1 MNLSIDTIIM
11 NIIECLD
18 TLFIIKSELI
28 MTEEILKKIKQL
40 PPLPES
46 AMQIEAVYQDPD
58 STFNDMV
65 KILEKDPLLT
75 ADILKAANSPLYG
88 FSREINAISQAVGLF
103 GMGTVRGFALA
114 SIVKKSFN
122 LDLAPY
128 GITNEMFSTLSKKQH
143 ALITSWCIRKENKL
157 LGVLSP
163 AAFLVEI
170 GKVLI
175 AQQIISDNKEEAFH
189 TALLEFNDVEAAER
203 EVLGVDT
210 PEVSATIFAQWKFE
224 SGLVDVIRNCQN
236 PDKAEEEDKRA
247 AQILNVVRVAVP
259 INGVLTEESIN
270 KAKALIEK
278 YELDMPSFEKALE
291 AF

>member
-1 MNLSIDTIIM
+1 
-11 NIIECLD
+11 
-18 TLFIIKSELI
+18 
-28 MTEEILKKIKQL
+28 MTDEILKKIKQL

-58 STFNDMV
+58 SSFNDMV

-114 SIVKKSFN
+114 SIVKKSFA
-122 LDLAPY
+122 LDLSPY
-128 GITNEMFSTLSKKQH
+128 GINNDMFSALSKKQH
-143 ALITSWCIRKENKL
+143 GIMTAWCIRKENKL

-175 AQQIISDNKEEAFH
+175 SQQIIADGSQEAFRD
-189 TALLEFNDVEAAER
+189 ALAELQDVEAAER
-203 EVLGVDT
+203 KVTGVDT
-210 PEVSATIFAQWKFE
+210 PEVSATIFKHWRFE
-224 SGLVDVIRNCQN
+224 ESLVETIANCQN
-236 PDKAEEEDKRA
+236 PENAEPEDQRA
-247 AQILNVVRVAVP
+247 AQILHVVRTAVP
-259 INGVLTEESIN
+259 ISGIITDASIEAAKELIN
-270 KAKALIEK
+270 K
-278 YELDMPSFEKALE
+278 YSLDMESFDKALE
-291 AF
+291 NAR

>member
-1 MNLSIDTIIM
+1 
-11 NIIECLD
+11 
-18 TLFIIKSELI
+18 

-46 AMQIEAVYQDPD
+46 AMQIEAVYQNPD
-58 STFNDMV
+58 SSFNDMV

-122 LDLAPY
+122 LDLSAY
-128 GITNEMFSTLSKKQH
+128 GISNEMFSALSKKQH
-143 ALITSWCIRKENKL
+143 GLMTAWCLRKENKL

-175 AQQIISDNKEEAFH
+175 AQQIMTDGKEEAFRD
-189 TALLEFNDVEAAER
+189 ALANLGDVEAAER
-203 EVLGVDT
+203 EVVGVDT

-224 SGLVDVIRNCQN
+224 EGLVDVIRNCQN
-236 PDKAEEEDKRA
+236 PENAEEEDKRPA
-247 AQILNVVRVAVP
+247 RILHVVRVTVP
-259 INGVLTEESIN
+259 INGAVTDESVAA
-270 KAKALIEK
+270 AKELIEK
-278 YELDMPSFEKALE
+278 YDLDMESFDTAIENAR
-291 AF
+291 

>member
-1 MNLSIDTIIM
+1 MS
-11 NIIECLD
+11 
-18 TLFIIKSELI
+18 
-28 MTEEILKKIKQL
+28 EEIFKKIKQL

-46 AMQIEAVYQDPD
+46 VMQIEAVYQDPN
-58 STFNDMV
+58 SSFNDMA

-114 SIVKKSFN
+114 SIVKKSFS
-122 LDLAPY
+122 LDLTPY

-143 ALITSWCIRKENKL
+143 ALVTAWCLRKESRL

-175 AQQIISDNKEEAFH
+175 AQQIIVDSKQEEFH
-189 TALLEFNDVEAAER
+189 EALRELVNVEAAER
-203 EVLGVDT
+203 EVVGIDT
-210 PEVSATIFAQWKFE
+210 PEVSATIFSQWKFE
-224 SGLVDVIRNCQN
+224 ESLVDVIRNCQN
-236 PDKAEEEDKRA
+236 PEKADRDNKHA
-247 AQILNVVRVAVP
+247 AQILHVVRVTVP
-259 INGVLTEESIN
+259 INGLISDESITE
-270 KAKALIEK
+270 AKELINR
-278 YELDMPSFEKALE
+278 YSLDMKSFDSAIKSTIN
-291 AF
+291 

>member
-1 MNLSIDTIIM
+1 
-11 NIIECLD
+11 
-18 TLFIIKSELI
+18 
-28 MTEEILKKIKQL
+28 MTEEMLKKIKQL

-58 STFNDMV
+58 SSFNDMV

-114 SIVKKSFN
+114 SIVKKSFS

-128 GITNEMFSTLSKKQH
+128 GITNDMFSALSKKQH
-143 ALITSWCIRKENKL
+143 GLMTSWCIRKENKL

-175 AQQIISDNKEEAFH
+175 AQQIIIEGKQNEFAAALKDLGNVEEA
-189 TALLEFNDVEAAER
+189 ER
-203 EVLGVDT
+203 KVLGVDT

-224 SGLVDVIRNCQN
+224 EGLVDVIRNCQN
-236 PDKAEEEDKRA
+236 PAQADENDIRP
-247 AQILNVVRVAVP
+247 AQILHVVRTAVP
-259 INGVLTEESIN
+259 MNGVITDESTKLAKDLISKYSLDLT
-270 KAKALIEK
+270 
-278 YELDMPSFEKALE
+278 SFELAIENAAL
-291 AF
+291 

>member
-1 MNLSIDTIIM
+1 
-11 NIIECLD
+11 
-18 TLFIIKSELI
+18 

-46 AMQIEAVYQDPD
+46 AMKIEAVYQDPD
-58 STFNDMV
+58 SSFNDMV

-114 SIVKKSFN
+114 SIVKKSFA
-122 LDLAPY
+122 LDLTPY
-128 GITNEMFSTLSKKQH
+128 GINNEMFSAMSKKQH
-143 ALITSWCIRKENKL
+143 ALVTSWCIRKENKL

-175 AQQIISDNKEEAFH
+175 AQQIITEAKEDEFKEAIQNLD
-189 TALLEFNDVEAAER
+189 TVEAAEKQMTD
-203 EVLGVDT
+203 VDT
-210 PEVSATIFAQWKFE
+210 PEVSATIFSQWKFE
-224 SGLVDVIRNCQN
+224 EGLVDVIRNCMN
-236 PDKAEEEDKRA
+236 PEEADTDDNKRA
-247 AQILNVVRVAVP
+247 AAILKTVRVAVL
-259 INGVLTEESIN
+259 NNATLTDESIAN
-270 KAKALIEK
+270 AKEIITK
-278 YELDMPSFEKALE
+278 YDLNME
-291 AF
+291 AFEVAIENFK

>member
-1 MNLSIDTIIM
+1 
-11 NIIECLD
+11 
-18 TLFIIKSELI
+18 
-28 MTEEILKKIKQL
+28 MTEDILKKIKQL

-58 STFNDMV
+58 SSFNDMV

-114 SIVKKSFN
+114 SIVKKSFT
-122 LDLAPY
+122 LDLSPY
-128 GITNEMFSTLSKKQH
+128 GINNDMFSALSKKQH
-143 ALITSWCIRKENKL
+143 ALVTSWCIRKENKF

-175 AQQIISDNKEEAFH
+175 AQQIIADGKQEEFRD
-189 TALLEFNDVEAAER
+189 ALAELGDVEAAER
-203 EVLGVDT
+203 KVVGVDT
-210 PEVSATIFAQWKFE
+210 PEVSATIFRQWKFE
-224 SGLVDVIRNCQN
+224 EGLVDVLGHCMEPEKSEN
-236 PDKAEEEDKRA
+236 PEVVRPA
-247 AQILNVVRVAVP
+247 AILNAVRLAVP
-259 INGVLTEESIN
+259 INGVVTDASIEA
-270 KAKALIEK
+270 AKEIIAKYDLNLETFETAIENVK
-278 YELDMPSFEKALE
+278 
-291 AF
+291 

>member
-1 MNLSIDTIIM
+1 
-11 NIIECLD
+11 
-18 TLFIIKSELI
+18 
-28 MTEEILKKIKQL
+28 MTDEILNKIKQL

-58 STFNDMV
+58 SSFNDMV

-114 SIVKKSFN
+114 SIVKKSFA
-122 LDLAPY
+122 LDLSPY
-128 GITNEMFSTLSKKQH
+128 GISNEMFSALSKKQH
-143 ALITSWCIRKENKL
+143 GLMTAWCIRKENKL

-175 AQQIISDNKEEAFH
+175 SQQVIATGQQEVFRD
-189 TALLEFNDVEAAER
+189 ALVELQDVEAAEKQI
-203 EVLGVDT
+203 LGVDT
-210 PEVSATIFAQWKFE
+210 PEVSSSIFKHWRFE
-224 SGLVDVIRNCQN
+224 DGLVSVIANCQN
-236 PDKAEEEDKRA
+236 PENAEDNDRRA
-247 AQILNVVRVAVP
+247 AQILHVVRVAVP
-259 INGVLTEESIN
+259 INGVLTEQSIA
-270 KAKALIEK
+270 KAKELIEK
-278 YELDMPSFEKALE
+278 YSLDMPSFEKAIE
-291 AF
+291 NAN

>member
-1 MNLSIDTIIM
+1 
-11 NIIECLD
+11 
-18 TLFIIKSELI
+18 
-28 MTEEILKKIKQL
+28 MTDEILKKIKQL

-114 SIVKKSFN
+114 SIVKKSFA

-128 GITNEMFSTLSKKQH
+128 GITNDMFSMLSKKQH
-143 ALITSWCIRKENKL
+143 GLMTSWCIKKENKL
-157 LGVLSP
+157 LGILSP

-175 AQQIISDNKEEAFH
+175 AQQVLADDKV
-189 TALLEFNDVEAAER
+189 ALFQERIKTLGSVEAAEK
-203 EVLGVDT
+203 EIVGSDT
-210 PEVSATIFAQWKFE
+210 PEVSATIFSQWKFE
-224 SGLVDVIRNCQN
+224 EGLIEVIKNCEAPQN
-236 PDKAEEEDKRA
+236 APEEYQRA
-247 AQILNVVRVAVP
+247 ASILHVVRTAVP
-259 INGVLTEESIN
+259 INGLITDESVN
-270 KAKALIEK
+270 AAKALVSR
-278 YELDMPSFEKALE
+278 YALDMPSFETALE
-291 AF
+291 NARL

>member
-1 MNLSIDTIIM
+1 
-11 NIIECLD
+11 
-18 TLFIIKSELI
+18 

-46 AMQIEAVYQDPD
+46 AMQIEAVYKDPN
-58 STFNDMV
+58 STFNDMA

-114 SIVKKSFN
+114 SIVKKSFS
-122 LDLAPY
+122 LDLSPY
-128 GITNEMFSTLSKKQH
+128 GITNDMFSELSKKQH
-143 ALITSWCIRKENKL
+143 ALVTSWCIRKENRL

-170 GKVLI
+170 GKVII
-175 AQQIISDNKEEAFH
+175 AQEVMAEKKEEEFRD
-189 TALLEFNDVEAAER
+189 ALKELQDVEAAEK
-203 EVLGVDT
+203 EIVGADT

-224 SGLVDVIRNCQN
+224 DNLVDVLRNCQN
-236 PDKAEEEDKRA
+236 PDLATDEDKKA

-259 INGVLTEESIN
+259 INGVVTDASV
-270 KAKALIEK
+270 KAAKELIEK
-278 YELDMPSFEKALE
+278 FGLDMESFETALDHIK
-291 AF
+291 

>member
-1 MNLSIDTIIM
+1 
-11 NIIECLD
+11 
-18 TLFIIKSELI
+18 
-28 MTEEILKKIKQL
+28 MTDEILKKIKQL

-58 STFNDMV
+58 SSFNDMV

-114 SIVKKSFN
+114 SIVKKSFA
-122 LDLAPY
+122 LDLSPY
-128 GITNEMFSTLSKKQH
+128 GINNDMFSALSKKQH
-143 ALITSWCIRKENKL
+143 GLMTSWCLRKENKH

-175 AQQIISDNKEEAFH
+175 AQQIMSDAKEEEFRN
-189 TALLEFNDVEAAER
+189 ALADLQDVEAAER
-203 EVLGVDT
+203 QVVGVDT
-210 PEVSATIFAQWKFE
+210 PEVSATVFAHWRFE
-224 SGLVDVIRNCQN
+224 ESLVDTIRNCTD
-236 PDKAEEEDKRA
+236 PEKADEKDQRA
-247 AQILNVVRVAVP
+247 AKILNVVRVAVP
-259 INGVLTEESIN
+259 ISGTVTEESTQ
-270 KAKALIEK
+270 AARDLITK
-278 YELDMPSFEKALE
+278 YELDMESFDTAI
-291 AF
+291 ANV

>member
-1 MNLSIDTIIM
+1 
-11 NIIECLD
+11 
-18 TLFIIKSELI
+18 
-28 MTEEILKKIKQL
+28 MTEDILKKIKQL

-46 AMQIEAVYQDPD
+46 AMQIEAVYQNPD
-58 STFNDMV
+58 SSFNDMV

-114 SIVKKSFN
+114 SIVKKSFS
-122 LDLAPY
+122 LDLSPY
-128 GITNEMFSTLSKKQH
+128 GINNDMFSALSKKQH
-143 ALITSWCIRKENKL
+143 GLVTAWCLRKENKL
-157 LGVLSP
+157 MGVLSP

-175 AQQIISDNKEEAFH
+175 AQQVMADGKEEAFRD
-189 TALLEFNDVEAAER
+189 ALTNLQDVEAAER
-203 EVLGVDT
+203 EIVGADT

-224 SGLVDVIRNCQN
+224 EGLVDVIRNCQN
-236 PDKAEEEDKRA
+236 PEKAAEEDQRA

-259 INGVLTEESIN
+259 INGVVTDASIAS
-270 KAKALIEK
+270 AKELIEK
-278 YELDMPSFEKALE
+278 YSLDMEGFEKAIE
-291 AF
+291 NAQ

>member
-1 MNLSIDTIIM
+1 MNLSIDTIIIHIKTM
-11 NIIECLD
+11 NETFRIY
-18 TLFIIKSELI
+18 KRAK

-114 SIVKKSFN
+114 SIVKKSFT
-122 LDLAPY
+122 LDLSPY
-128 GITNEMFSTLSKKQH
+128 GITNEMFSELSKKQH
-143 ALITSWCIRKENKL
+143 GLMTSWCLRKENKL
-157 LGVLSP
+157 LGILSP

-175 AQQIISDNKEEAFH
+175 AQQIMAEKKETEFRD
-189 TALLEFNDVEAAER
+189 ALAELQDVEAAEL
-203 EVLGVDT
+203 EVVGADT

-224 SGLVDVIRNCQN
+224 EGLVDVIRNCRN
-236 PDKAEEEDKRA
+236 PEAATEEDKRA
-247 AQILNVVRVAVP
+247 ASILHVVRVAVP
-259 INGVLTEESIN
+259 INGIVTDASVAAARE
-270 KAKALIEK
+270 LIEE
-278 YELDMPSFEKALE
+278 YGLDMESFDNAIENVR
-291 AF
+291 

>member
-1 MNLSIDTIIM
+1 
-11 NIIECLD
+11 
-18 TLFIIKSELI
+18 

-46 AMQIEAVYQDPD
+46 AMQIEAVYQNPD
-58 STFNDMV
+58 SSFNDMV

-114 SIVKKSFN
+114 SIVKKSFS
-122 LDLAPY
+122 LDLSPY
-128 GITNEMFSTLSKKQH
+128 GISNDMFSALSKKQH
-143 ALITSWCIRKENKL
+143 GLMTAWCLRKENRL

-175 AQQIISDNKEEAFH
+175 AQQIMADGKEAEFRD
-189 TALLEFNDVEAAER
+189 ALAELGDVEAAER
-203 EVLGVDT
+203 ELVGVDT

-224 SGLVDVIRNCQN
+224 EGLVDVIRNCQN
-236 PDKAEEEDKRA
+236 PDKAAEEDQRPAK
-247 AQILNVVRVAVP
+247 ILHVVRVAVP
-259 INGVLTEESIN
+259 INGVVTDASVAA
-270 KAKALIEK
+270 AKELIEK
-278 YELDMPSFEKALE
+278 YGLDMESFDTAIENAR
-291 AF
+291 

>member
-1 MNLSIDTIIM
+1 MNEAL
-11 NIIECLD
+11 
-18 TLFIIKSELI
+18 
-28 MTEEILKKIKQL
+28 LKKIKQL

-46 AMQIEAVYQDPD
+46 AMQIEEVYQDPD

-114 SIVKKSFN
+114 SIVKKSFS
-122 LDLAPY
+122 LDLSPY
-128 GITNEMFSTLSKKQH
+128 GITTEMFSTLSKTQH
-143 ALITSWCIRKENKL
+143 SLIVAWCIRKENKL

-175 AQQIISDNKEEAFH
+175 AQQVLSESLEDAFTAALEE
-189 TALLEFNDVEAAER
+189 TDDVEASER
-203 EVLGVDT
+203 KIVGADT
-210 PEVSATIFAQWKFE
+210 AEVSATIFEHWRFE
-224 SGLVDVIRNCQN
+224 EGLIDVIRHCQDPQN
-236 PDKAEEEDKRA
+236 AKEEYQRA
-247 AQILNVVRVAVP
+247 AQILHVVRTAVELDG
-259 INGVLTEESIN
+259 IMTEESVAE
-270 KAKALIEK
+270 AKELIER
-278 YELDMPSFEKALE
+278 YGLDLASFEHALE
-291 AF
+291 NHES

>member
-1 MNLSIDTIIM
+1 
-11 NIIECLD
+11 
-18 TLFIIKSELI
+18 

-46 AMQIEAVYQDPD
+46 AMQIEAIYQNPD

-114 SIVKKSFN
+114 SIVKKSFA
-122 LDLAPY
+122 LDLSPY
-128 GITNEMFSTLSKKQH
+128 GITNDMFSALSNKQH
-143 ALITSWCIRKENKL
+143 GLVTAWCLRKENKL
-157 LGVLSP
+157 MGVLSP

-175 AQQIISDNKEEAFH
+175 AQQIIADGKQEEFRDALAELQDVEEA
-189 TALLEFNDVEAAER
+189 EKKV
-203 EVLGVDT
+203 VGVDT
-210 PEVSATIFAQWKFE
+210 PEVSASIFAQWKFE
-224 SGLVDVIRNCQN
+224 ASLVDVIGHCED
-236 PDKAEEEDKRA
+236 PESAEDEDTKRA
-247 AQILNVVRVAVP
+247 AKILHVVRVAVP
-259 INGVLTEESIN
+259 INGVITEASIAE
-270 KAKALIEK
+270 AKALIEK
-278 YELDMPSFEKALE
+278 YALDMASFETAIENL
-291 AF
+291 